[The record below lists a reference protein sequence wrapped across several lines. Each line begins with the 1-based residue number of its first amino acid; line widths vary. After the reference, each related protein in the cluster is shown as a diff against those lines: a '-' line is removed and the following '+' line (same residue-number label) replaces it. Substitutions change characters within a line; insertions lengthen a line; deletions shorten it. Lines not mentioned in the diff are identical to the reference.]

1 MKSILIGLIFLSPF
15 ANALDCE
22 IAYKNL
28 EKEAARMEFKTVKK
42 LCDYLDE
49 VGMES
54 EMFREVYA
62 CRSLIAGKCPIQIQ
76 NWNEELSSTSS
87 VDPSL

>member
-1 MKSILIGLIFLSPF
+1 MKSILISLLFLSPF
-15 ANALDCE
+15 ANAFNCE

-28 EKEAARMEFKTVKK
+28 EKGAARMEFKTVKK

-62 CRSLIAGKCPIQIQ
+62 CRALIAGKCPTQIQ
-76 NWNEELSSTSS
+76 SWNEDLNHTSS
-87 VDPSL
+87 VDPTL